1 MADIAMCLKKDCPS
15 FDNCYNAQ
23 AVVVNPEWQTYG
35 EYNNKGK
42 AKCNDFIE
50 YNPPKLD
57 FLK

>member
-15 FDNCYNAQ
+15 FDNCKLAQ
-23 AVVVNPEWQTYG
+23 SIANTPWQTYHTFDNG
-35 EYNNKGK
+35 TDS
-42 AKCNDFIE
+42 KCADFVE